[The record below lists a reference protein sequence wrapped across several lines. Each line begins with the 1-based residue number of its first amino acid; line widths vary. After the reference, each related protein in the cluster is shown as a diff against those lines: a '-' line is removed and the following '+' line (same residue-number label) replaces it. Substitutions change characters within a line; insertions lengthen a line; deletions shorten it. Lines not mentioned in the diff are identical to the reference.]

1 MKKLLVLA
9 VLGAIA
15 TLFTA
20 CEEPLTSCDVK
31 MNLVLV
37 ETHQCAETSEKT
49 DYLEEKCKDYSAKA
63 QLLGGTAVTGSGC
76 PGGYV
81 KICSYSGIKGDV
93 YFYDTADADKSCD
106 ALLSGTT
113 W

>member
-9 VLGAIA
+9 VLAAIA

-20 CEEPLTSCDVK
+20 CDEPLTSCDVK

-49 DYLEEKCKDYSAKA
+49 DYLEDKCKDYSSKA
-63 QLLGGTAVTGSGC
+63 SLLGGSAVTGSGC
-76 PGGYV
+76 PGGAV
-81 KICSYSGIKGDV
+81 KTCSYSGIKGEI
-93 YFYDTADADKSCD
+93 YFYDKADENKSCD
-106 ALLSGTT
+106 ELLNGST